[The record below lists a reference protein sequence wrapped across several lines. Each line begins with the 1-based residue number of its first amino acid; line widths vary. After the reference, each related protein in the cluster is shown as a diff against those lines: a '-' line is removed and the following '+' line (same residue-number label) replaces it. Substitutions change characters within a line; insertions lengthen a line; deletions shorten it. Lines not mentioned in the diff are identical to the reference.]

1 MSRIFASGFG
11 AFGTVDYARR
21 PSVLLFADT
30 DGAIE
35 RGRRTADAARCR
47 VSAVESIVSV
57 TERLSQQA
65 GADAVLVEVEGDP
78 GDRIDGLLETLG
90 EAARLGRH
98 SSIVIAPL
106 ELEERIA
113 SSGPLPAGVRCL
125 YAPDG
130 FERLLALREAVNRHP
145 PRFEDGKANG
155 AMPTL
160 QELSADVG
168 RIADILASLSEE
180 ERAGRQ
186 EQDGSVRIDAAY
198 VRSIIRA
205 RRRRDEIFGKKK
217 DLFSDPAWDML
228 LDLYLS
234 RLEGRRVAVSSL
246 CIAASV
252 PSTTALRW
260 IKTMCDHGL
269 FVRSADPEDGR
280 RFFIHLSE
288 EAAAHMDEFFRC
300 AQRAGPPVA

>member
-1 MSRIFASGFG
+1 MKQTSADARG
-11 AFGTVDYARR
+11 ALGTVEYQGQA
-21 PSVLLFADT
+21 SVLLFADT
-30 DGAIE
+30 PEAIE
-35 RGRRTADAARCR
+35 RGRRTAQAARCR
-47 VSAVESIVSV
+47 LIAVETVASAS
-57 TERLSQQA
+57 ERLGRQA
-65 GADAVLVEVEGDP
+65 GVGAVLVELDEDP
-78 GDRIDGLLETLG
+78 GEPFDRLLQALVDAA
-90 EAARLGRH
+90 EARRH
-98 SSIVIAPL
+98 ESIVIAPPHMAA
-106 ELEERIA
+106 RIA
-113 SSGPLPAGVRCL
+113 SARRLPAGVRCL
-125 YAPDG
+125 YEPGG
-130 FERLLALREAVNRHP
+130 FERLLAMREAVDRHP
-145 PRFEDGKANG
+145 PRFEDGKG
-155 AMPTL
+155 GGMPTL

-168 RIADILASLSEE
+168 RIANILASLSEE

-186 EQDGSVRIDAAY
+186 EEDGTVRVDAAY

-217 DLFSDPAWDML
+217 ELFSDPAWDML

-234 RLEGRRVAVSSL
+234 RLERRRVAVSSL

-288 EAAAHMDEFFRC
+288 EAAEKMDEFFRS
-300 AQRAGPPVA
+300 AQRAGPPGG

>member
-1 MSRIFASGFG
+1 MNRIHAEGPG
-11 AFGTVDYARR
+11 ALRTVEYRGL
-21 PSVLLFADT
+21 PSVLLFADSPQ
-30 DGAIE
+30 ARE
-35 RGRRTADAARCR
+35 RGRRTAEAARCR
-47 VSAVESIVSV
+47 LTGVEGIASAP
-57 TERLSQQA
+57 ERLARQA
-65 GADAVLVEVEGDP
+65 GTDAVLVELDADP
-78 GDRIDGLLETLG
+78 GEPLDRLL
-90 EAARLGRH
+90 AALAGSAQVRRH
-98 SSIVIAPL
+98 QSVVIAPL
-106 ELEERIA
+106 QMERRIA
-113 SSGPLPAGVRCL
+113 SSLRHRAGVRCL
-125 YAPDG
+125 YEAGG
-130 FERLLALREAVNRHP
+130 FERLIAMREAVDRHP
-145 PRFEDGKANG
+145 PRFEDGKGNG
-155 AMPTL
+155 MPTL

-168 RIADILASLSEE
+168 RIASILASLSEE
-180 ERAGRQ
+180 ERSART
-186 EQDGSVRIDAAY
+186 EDGAALRVDAAY

-260 IKTMCDHGL
+260 IKTLCDHGL

-288 EAAAHMDEFFRC
+288 EAVAHMDEFFRC

>member
-1 MSRIFASGFG
+1 MSRISADAFG
-11 AFGTVDYARR
+11 AFDSVEYAGQ

-30 DGAIE
+30 AGAME
-35 RGRRTADAARCR
+35 RCRRTVEAAHCR
-47 VSAVESIVSV
+47 VAALEPVA
-57 TERLSQQA
+57 TAPERLGRQV
-65 GADAVLVEVEGDP
+65 GTNAVLVELDGDVGEP
-78 GDRIDGLLETLG
+78 LVGLLETLA
-90 EAARLGRH
+90 EAARARRH
-98 SSIVIAPL
+98 DSIVIAPL
-106 ELEERIA
+106 ELEARIA
-113 SSGPLPAGVRCL
+113 ASPPLPPGVRCL

-145 PRFEDGKANG
+145 PRFEDGKGNG

-180 ERAGRQ
+180 EKAGRL
-186 EQDGSVRIDAAY
+186 EEDGSVRIDAGY

-205 RRRRDEIFGKKK
+205 RRRRDEIFGRKK

-234 RLEGRRVAVSSL
+234 RLERRRVAVSSL

-280 RFFIHLSE
+280 RFFIHLSD
-288 EAAAHMDEFFRC
+288 EAVAHMDEFFRC